1 MSLSSRKY
9 HPTKGPEAR
18 LFSACLAALLF
29 PAGMFIYAWTASPS
43 VPWIGMVMGIFVST
57 PTPLPFCYRLC
68 LILIQVIMTALF
80 ILYVAVFTYLAD
92 WYVV

>member
-1 MSLSSRKY
+1 
-9 HPTKGPEAR
+9 
-18 LFSACLAALLF
+18 
-29 PAGMFIYAWTASPS
+29 
-43 VPWIGMVMGIFVST
+43 MVMGIFVST